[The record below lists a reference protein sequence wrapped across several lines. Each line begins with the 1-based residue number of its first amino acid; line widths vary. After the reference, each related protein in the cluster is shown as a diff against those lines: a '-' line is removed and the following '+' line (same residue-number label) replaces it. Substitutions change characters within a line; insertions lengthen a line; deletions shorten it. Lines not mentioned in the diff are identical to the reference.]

1 MPDERARMLVPV
13 GDPALDGV
21 GQVGHAA
28 VGAAPEPFRGQFR
41 EPALDRFI
49 QEL

>member
-1 MPDERARMLVPV
+1 MADERPRIPVPV
-13 GDPALDGV
+13 SAPTVDGV
-21 GQVGHAA
+21 GQVGHAE
-28 VGAAPEPFRGQFR
+28 VGGAPEPFRGQFR